1 MECIITNK
9 NKPRHVD
16 IPAGMMLLIDKPL
29 EWTSFD
35 VVNKIRFTIK
45 HKLGVKKFKVGHA
58 GTLDP
63 LATGLLLICCGKY
76 TKQIESLINHSKT
89 YVFDTKFGKTTPSYD
104 AETEETFVS
113 DVSHLSSEMV
123 ESVLDDFRGDILQK
137 PPMFSAIKKQGKA
150 LYKMARNGEYIEIEP
165 RPIHIS
171 KLDLLEFK
179 NPIAKFEL
187 ACSKGTYVRSLAND
201 IGATLEVGGYV
212 TTLRRTKVESFDVED
227 ALKLE
232 EATEFINQII

>member
-1 MECIITNK
+1 MDCIISNK
-9 NKPRHVD
+9 NKPKEVD
-16 IPAGMMLLIDKPL
+16 IPSGMMLLIDKPL

-45 HKLGVKKFKVGHA
+45 HKLGLKKFKVGHA

-76 TKQIESLINHSKT
+76 TKQIEGLINHSKS
-89 YVFDTKFGKTTPSYD
+89 YEFETKFGQTTPSYD
-104 AETEETFVS
+104 AETEETHVT
-113 DVSHLSSEMV
+113 DVSHLDATAV
-123 ESVLDDFRGDILQK
+123 EAVLDAFRGDILQT

-150 LYKMARNGEYIEIEP
+150 LYKMARNGQTIELEP
-165 RPIHIS
+165 RPIKVT
-171 KLDLLEFK
+171 KLKLLGFE

-187 ACSKGTYVRSLAND
+187 DCSKGTYVRSMAHD
-201 IGATLEVGGYV
+201 IGQALGVGGYV
-212 TTLRRTKVESFDVED
+212 TALRRTKIENFNVKD
-227 ALKLE
+227 ALTLE